1 MFDSNQ
7 FFSGGA
13 AEAAFYPK
21 TIDQSLRFED
31 GDSAY
36 LSRTPSSDGDRTTW
50 TWSGWVKRGN
60 FDTHQTLFSSCS
72 SATNGTFIRINEDN
86 QLQLRHL
93 DGGTASFSRNTVAL
107 LRDPS
112 AWYHFVVAYDSNET
126 LATDRI
132 KMWINGTQITEFAA
146 GDNTP
151 PSTKASDFNLS
162 GRNNLLGTIA
172 TTSAFFDGYMA
183 EVHFLNGIA
192 ATPDAFGETKNGVWV
207 AKTYEGDYDSAAQV
221 TAGNLNGFYLD
232 FQDDTEVEAFNTV
245 LYRGNGAIQ
254 SITGMGFQPDLV
266 WIKCRS
272 NSYHPML
279 TDSVRGAGTRLSSSQ
294 TAAESADANAVDSF
308 DSDGFTVDSG
318 SSINANNEK
327 FVAWGWKAGDS
338 NVSNNV
344 GSIPSTVRANDT
356 YGFSIVSYSG
366 DSSASSD
373 AGHGLSTAP
382 SMVIVKNRDSA
393 SNWPVYHSSLSAG
406 QGLHLN
412 STEAAFTISSGT
424 GGGGLGTPTSDGITF
439 ISGTSNL
446 NQVNTTGQDYIA
458 YCWAEKTGYS
468 KFGSYTGNGLA
479 DGPRIYTTDDG
490 TSTGNGGFKPAFLLI
505 KDANSGT
512 SQWLI
517 MDGTRDTS
525 NPITK
530 KLAPNLPDAENST
543 SVGNDTQNTVNFLAD
558 GFKLTTSNGN
568 SNLLNGNFIYAAF
581 ADTREAAFWLD
592 QSGNDNDWQP
602 VNLDHNDT
610 LLDSPTD
617 NFATWNPLDNEL
629 TLSDGNLVATN
640 TTENHYGVKSTIQL
654 PSTGKYYFEGTI
666 KTLGGACCLGTA
678 SGDPS
683 LNQTGT
689 RYLLVNSGGT
699 TQRYTDN
706 SFINVTG
713 LPTPAVGTVMQVAYD
728 ADNEYLW
735 IGMNNVWMDG
745 SGGVTGNPA
754 AGTNPTFT
762 SVSNTFFAT
771 NQYTSAITA
780 NFGQQPFKY
789 DPPAQE
795 LDMAYLPLSTANLP
809 DPAIDPA
816 QDVEPRDYFETFLYT
831 GNGGGLQVGDVIKKP
846 ADTITI
852 NNSLLFNDDDAA
864 YLSKT
869 DFGTSTDTAK
879 RTFSTWIKSCDQS
892 YTTYDHIIGAGASSV
907 DGFGFSSEGKLEVLR
922 GGTEVDTGTQDI
934 RDTSSWYHVM
944 LTWDSTA
951 GEWYMYINGVLDA
964 TGVASGALSKIGQSG
979 QTNTI
984 MKRSNAAQY
993 IHGYLAETVFLDGYI
1008 GSVTDFGEFDANG
1021 IWIPKDI
1028 STAGLTYGTNG
1039 FYLNYADSSD
1049 LGKDVSGQGNHWT
1062 SNNLDST
1069 SQSTDTPTNP
1079 SMTLNGARKPA
1090 AMTLSEGNLKF
1101 GGNTTSWCTTTVP
1114 FMPKTGK
1121 WYAEMY
1127 NIYSATSIRTA
1138 VGVTPPGYVETHH
1151 LGQSPNNSWVYFD
1164 NGVVMLNSVT
1174 QDTWTSYSGANTAYI
1189 GVALDLDNYQV
1200 SFYRNGVLQGTI
1212 DLDRNEEWLIGCST
1226 YGNTS
1231 LGLWNFGLD
1240 TFYGTDGAG
1249 TLPTGFSSLVYSNI
1263 PTDDQNLENPDFV
1276 WIKSRTQA
1284 RHHGLFDS
1292 VRGEGIYIQSSNTD
1306 GDGTS
1311 EGGVIDFN
1319 TNGFTITND
1328 NNINFNEAGEDE
1340 VAWCWKTGTP
1350 FSYSGETG
1358 TIDSVGSV
1366 NTESGFS
1373 IVTYTG
1379 SSVVNEERVKHGLSS
1394 APEMILV
1401 KNRSEGNNWAV
1412 YHKDLTTNYFLEL
1425 NSTGAQQAGSNPRFL
1440 SGDYGTST
1448 PTSTYFY
1455 VRNYSG
1461 STTNDNGD
1469 DYVAYCFHSVD
1480 GFSKL
1485 GSYTGNGNAD
1495 GPFVYT
1501 GFRPAFIL
1509 IKSSTVAGSAWYIF
1523 DEKRNI
1529 YNPLTFDIYANYTNV
1544 ESGSSSGRLD
1554 MLSNGFKMRS
1564 TSADTNSNGATM
1576 IYMAFAENPF
1586 KYSNAR

>member
-1 MFDSNQ
+1 
-7 FFSGGA
+7 
-13 AEAAFYPK
+13 
-21 TIDQSLRFED
+21 
-31 GDSAY
+31 
-36 LSRTPSSDGDRTTW
+36 
-50 TWSGWVKRGN
+50 
-60 FDTHQTLFSSCS
+60 
-72 SATNGTFIRINEDN
+72 
-86 QLQLRHL
+86 
-93 DGGTASFSRNTVAL
+93 
-107 LRDPS
+107 
-112 AWYHFVVAYDSNET
+112 
-126 LATDRI
+126 
-132 KMWINGTQITEFAA
+132 
-146 GDNTP
+146 
-151 PSTKASDFNLS
+151 
-162 GRNNLLGTIA
+162 
-172 TTSAFFDGYMA
+172 
-183 EVHFLNGIA
+183 
-192 ATPDAFGETKNGVWV
+192 
-207 AKTYEGDYDSAAQV
+207 
-221 TAGNLNGFYLD
+221 
-232 FQDDTEVEAFNTV
+232 
-245 LYRGNGAIQ
+245 
-254 SITGMGFQPDLV
+254 
-266 WIKCRS
+266 
-272 NSYHPML
+272 
-279 TDSVRGAGTRLSSSQ
+279 
-294 TAAESADANAVDSF
+294 
-308 DSDGFTVDSG
+308 
-318 SSINANNEK
+318 
-327 FVAWGWKAGDS
+327 
-338 NVSNNV
+338 
-344 GSIPSTVRANDT
+344 
-356 YGFSIVSYSG
+356 
-366 DSSASSD
+366 
-373 AGHGLSTAP
+373 
-382 SMVIVKNRDSA
+382 
-393 SNWPVYHSSLSAG
+393 
-406 QGLHLN
+406 
-412 STEAAFTISSGT
+412 
-424 GGGGLGTPTSDGITF
+424 
-439 ISGTSNL
+439 
-446 NQVNTTGQDYIA
+446 
-458 YCWAEKTGYS
+458 
-468 KFGSYTGNGLA
+468 
-479 DGPRIYTTDDG
+479 
-490 TSTGNGGFKPAFLLI
+490 
-505 KDANSGT
+505 
-512 SQWLI
+512 
-517 MDGTRDTS
+517 
-525 NPITK
+525 
-530 KLAPNLPDAENST
+530 
-543 SVGNDTQNTVNFLAD
+543 
-558 GFKLTTSNGN
+558 
-568 SNLLNGNFIYAAF
+568 
-581 ADTREAAFWLD
+581 
-592 QSGNDNDWQP
+592 
-602 VNLDHNDT
+602 
-610 LLDSPTD
+610 
-617 NFATWNPLDNEL
+617 
-629 TLSDGNLVATN
+629 
-640 TTENHYGVKSTIQL
+640 
-654 PSTGKYYFEGTI
+654 
-666 KTLGGACCLGTA
+666 
-678 SGDPS
+678 
-683 LNQTGT
+683 
-689 RYLLVNSGGT
+689 
-699 TQRYTDN
+699 
-706 SFINVTG
+706 
-713 LPTPAVGTVMQVAYD
+713 
-728 ADNEYLW
+728 
-735 IGMNNVWMDG
+735 
-745 SGGVTGNPA
+745 
-754 AGTNPTFT
+754 
-762 SVSNTFFAT
+762 
-771 NQYTSAITA
+771 
-780 NFGQQPFKY
+780 
-789 DPPAQE
+789 
-795 LDMAYLPLSTANLP
+795 MAYLPLSTANLP

-1101 GGNTTSWCTTTVP
+1101 GGNANSWCTTTVP

-1164 NGVVMLNSVT
+1164 NGVVMFNSVT
-1174 QDTWTSYSGANTAYI
+1174 KDNYTSYVGANTAYI

-1212 DLDRNEEWLIGCST
+1212 DLDQNEEWLIGCST

-1340 VAWCWKTGTP
+1340 VAWCWKAGTP

-1455 VRNYSG
+1455 VRNYTG